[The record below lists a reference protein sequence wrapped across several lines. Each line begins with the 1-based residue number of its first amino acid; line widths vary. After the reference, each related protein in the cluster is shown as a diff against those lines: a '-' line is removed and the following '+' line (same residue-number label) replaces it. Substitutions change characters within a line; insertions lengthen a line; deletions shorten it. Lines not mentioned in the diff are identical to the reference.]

1 MMPQSGSLSQ
11 DWEAYLEAWTKVM
24 VDIWQ
29 ERILM
34 LIGPG
39 NSGAL
44 YRSLLP
50 ELVKQSNG
58 DIAKISH
65 FFNYYGVYVADGVGV
80 GFKHGNNGDIG
91 FDTTRKRKDWL
102 FKKYAGSIHKLCEKM
117 AEIEGEEFAYLIA
130 QVLKG

>member
-1 MMPQSGSLSQ
+1 MMPQSGNPNQ
-11 DWEAYLEAWTKVM
+11 DREAYLEAWTKM
-24 VDIWQ
+24 MISIWQ

-44 YRSLLP
+44 YHSLLP
-50 ELVKQSNG
+50 DLVKQSNG

-80 GFKHGNNGDIG
+80 GFFHGNKGDIG
-91 FDTTRKRKDWL
+91 KQTTRKQKDWL

-117 AEIEGEEFAYLIA
+117 ADLEGEEFAYIISK
-130 QVLKG
+130 VLKG